1 METETWKSLWTF
13 TFFAASSLFYVVV
26 FIVAI
31 KGAGDVKRMI
41 LAMIAARNVEL
52 EEREK
57 S

>member
-13 TFFAASSLFYVVV
+13 TFFTASFLFYLVVV
-26 FIVAI
+26 IVAI

-41 LAMIAARNVEL
+41 LAMIAAKNAPL
-52 EEREK
+52 EEGEK